1 MKKVHFLNDPVKNI
15 MAVILLTVF
24 AYLLTLSFF
33 FQNILAGGLH
43 YVFYPCY
50 VALITVSLY
59 LVSLLYFKRYNWV
72 ISMAGIA
79 VMFYMAFMNNVN
91 LN

>member
-15 MAVILLTVF
+15 MAVILLTVL

-33 FQNILAGGLH
+33 FNNIIAGGLQF
-43 YVFYPCY
+43 VFYPCY

-59 LVSLLYFKRYNWV
+59 LLSLLYFKKYNWV
-72 ISMAGIA
+72 ISLTGIT
-79 VMFYMAFMNNVN
+79 VMFYMAFLYN
-91 LN
+91 